1 MSIDISDESI
11 NAEMQTFE
19 DVSPF
24 PDANLTGREIL
35 FFNTPWE
42 VEKRVPENLVQLSLM
57 VQNVTAVQKRTHL
70 L

>member
-35 FFNTPWE
+35 FFLTPLGKW
-42 VEKRVPENLVQLSLM
+42 KKGCLK
-57 VQNVTAVQKRTHL
+57 T
-70 L
+70 

>member
-24 PDANLTGREIL
+24 PDANLTGREI
-35 FFNTPWE
+35 FFLTPLGKW
-42 VEKRVPENLVQLSLM
+42 KKGCLK
-57 VQNVTAVQKRTHL
+57 T
-70 L
+70 

>member
-35 FFNTPWE
+35 FFFNTPWE
-42 VEKRVPENLVQLSLM
+42 VEKRVPENLVQTKNTLACSYL
-57 VQNVTAVQKRTHL
+57 
-70 L
+70 